1 MYLWCF
7 EHIYKIKKGSPT
19 FIGFNSVTDISDY
32 ECLCFFLW
40 FFNRSGST
48 DRFRECRLCD
58 VCCASYTSYFVVRP
72 QSSDSSIQGNTERN
86 SVRET
91 TSEGGILPVRRFR
104 QRVREFRGHI
114 QLIMNAILEK
124 KRSHYCRAKLEL
136 KSKKLL
142 SPEILAPN
150 PRFLPQQHA
159 FWWCPPSSFII
170 FMKISC
176 QFTCAWVERGL
187 VRGTNSVSQWLIIQL
202 QNRHSLR
209 FESSR
214 IQRFFFSPMSPM
226 KLFSV
231 SYWVLLKPTK
241 QHTFLQ
247 RHINVL

>member
-19 FIGFNSVTDISDY
+19 FTGCNSVTVISDY

-104 QRVREFRGHI
+104 QRVREFRGHN
-114 QLIMNAILEK
+114 QLVMNAILENK
-124 KRSHYCRAKLEL
+124 NHITLSSSWSPRNFLAEKFWPLIRGFPRNNMHFGDA
-136 KSKKLL
+136 LL
-142 SPEILAPN
+142 PV
-150 PRFLPQQHA
+150 
-159 FWWCPPSSFII
+159 SSFLWRSPVSSPVPELREAWWEGQTL
-170 FMKISC
+170 FPNGWSSNYKIVIH
-176 QFTCAWVERGL
+176 WV
-187 VRGTNSVSQWLIIQL
+187 
-202 QNRHSLR
+202 
-209 FESSR
+209 R
-214 IQRFFFSPMSPM
+214 ILTDSAFFVSPMSQM

-231 SYWVLLKPTK
+231 PYWVLLKPTK

>member
-19 FIGFNSVTDISDY
+19 FTGCNSVTDISDY

-91 TSEGGILPVRRFR
+91 TSEGGILPVRRFT
-104 QRVREFRGHI
+104 QRVREFRGHN
-114 QLIMNAILEK
+114 QLVMNAILEK
-124 KRSHYCRAKLEL
+124 KITLLRAKLEL

-142 SPEILAPN
+142 SREILAPN

-214 IQRFFFSPMSPM
+214 IQRFLSHLWAKWNS
-226 KLFSV
+226 
-231 SYWVLLKPTK
+231 
-241 QHTFLQ
+241 FLC
-247 RHINVL
+247 HIECY